1 MTREQSRARWS
12 WRAGSG
18 VWMGAA
24 LLRIRRTAASR
35 RDGGRRRRSRCF
47 CGHCGPYLRHSA
59 ARSALARHGTHAHG
73 HGTRRCTYTCTSRA
87 LTRVLRRHNRTHAT
101 HEDHT
106 SGIWEHAR
114 ARRRPRERERAARQA
129 RGGGAHKTARAGES
143 ERASRASTRRR
154 RSTSNLHISQRAGS
168 ALRCSFAAELCVLN
182 ATNFTDSPR
191 GFEAGAA
198 GDVGAAVL
206 SRLRFTG
213 R

>member
-1 MTREQSRARWS
+1 MSRAARGGRGGQGRACGRERHCCAFGAPRRRGAMAAVVVDLAAFAAIAAHICATRLLARLS
-12 WRAGSG
+12 HGTARMRTATAHDAARTRARQGHSQGCCGGTAARTRRTRITQAGSG
-18 VWMGAA
+18 S
-24 LLRIRRTAASR
+24 T
-35 RDGGRRRRSRCF
+35 
-47 CGHCGPYLRHSA
+47 
-59 ARSALARHGTHAHG
+59 
-73 HGTRRCTYTCTSRA
+73 
-87 LTRVLRRHNRTHAT
+87 
-101 HEDHT
+101 
-106 SGIWEHAR
+106 HAR
-114 ARRRPRERERAARQA
+114 APPARARAGGATSAGRR
-129 RGGGAHKTARAGES
+129 AHKTARAGDS